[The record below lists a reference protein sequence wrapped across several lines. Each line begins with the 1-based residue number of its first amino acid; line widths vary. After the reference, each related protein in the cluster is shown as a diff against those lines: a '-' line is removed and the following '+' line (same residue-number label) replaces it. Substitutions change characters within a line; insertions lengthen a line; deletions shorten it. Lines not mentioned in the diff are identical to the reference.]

1 MIPTKLK
8 KYFSP
13 SVLVY
18 SKKEAKKKLAF
29 IGEHFPHNHLHI
41 DAADGKFVPSTFWCA
56 PHDFKNLRI
65 KQSFEA
71 HLMTLNPER
80 RVAAWKRAGASR
92 IIFHFEA
99 KSHPLRVIDTIEK
112 HHLEVGIGLNLETAP
127 KQIEL
132 LLDRLDAILFMGIVP
147 GWSGQSF
154 HSEVIEKI
162 RKFHKHHP
170 KKFIIIDGGVSEG
183 NAEKLLHAGARQ
195 LVSTSA
201 VYGSGNYARK

>member
-18 SKKEAKKKLAF
+18 SKKEVLKKLAF
-29 IGEHFPHNHLHI
+29 INDHFANNHLHI
-41 DAADGKFVPSTFWCA
+41 DAADGRFVPSTFWCK
-56 PHDFKNLRI
+56 PHDFKKLHI

-80 RVAAWKRAGASR
+80 RVAAWKRAGATR
-92 IIFHFEA
+92 IIFHYEST
-99 KSHPLRVIDTIEK
+99 KHPLHVIDTIKK
-112 HHLEVGIGLNLETAP
+112 HRMEVGIGLNLETSTR
-127 KQIEL
+127 QIEL

-154 HSEVIEKI
+154 HPEVIEKI
-162 RKFHKHHP
+162 RAFHKRHP
-170 KKFIIIDGGVSEG
+170 KKLIIVDGGVSEG
-183 NAEKLLHAGARQ
+183 NTENLLCAGARQ

-201 VYGSGNYARK
+201 VYGSGNYARE